1 MSGFDLS
8 LYLDRL
14 RISHVPVTVEG
25 LSRLQSAQ
33 IRRIPFEDID
43 PFLGIAPGVGS
54 AEVADKILHRGR
66 GGYCFEQN
74 RLFQDALQALG
85 FDVTRR
91 LARVRKGARQG
102 GARTHLLLICR
113 IDGID
118 YLTDAGF
125 GGPTPLEP
133 LLLHENAPQTAPN
146 GSYVLH
152 DDPGTGERVLFLRKP
167 DEEFALYGF
176 DDAHVSDSD
185 IEAGNFLCTHWPQ
198 APFPHHLMVKGYDGD
213 IPLGLLDR
221 QLNEAG
227 EKRLLASAEA
237 LHNVLCVRLGL
248 VLPDTT
254 IQALWDRIQVL
265 SAPSP

>member
-14 RISHVPVTVEG
+14 GIGPVPPTTEG
-25 LSRLQSAQ
+25 LARLQSAQ

-43 PFLGIAPGVGS
+43 PFLGITPGVNS

-74 RLFQDALQALG
+74 RLFQDALLALG

-91 LARVRKGARQG
+91 LARVRKGAARG

-113 IDGID
+113 IDGTD
-118 YLTDAGF
+118 YLADAGF

-133 LLLHENAPQTAPN
+133 LLLDENGPQTAPN
-146 GSYVLH
+146 GSYILR
-152 DDPGTGERVLFLRKP
+152 DDPATDERVLFLRKP

-176 DDAHVSDSD
+176 DDAHVCDSD
-185 IEAGNFLCTHWPQ
+185 IEAGNFLCSHWPQ

-213 IPLGLLDR
+213 MPLGLLDR
-221 QLNEAG
+221 QLTEAG
-227 EKRLLASAEA
+227 EKRLLINAEA

-248 VLPDTT
+248 VLPDDTV
-254 IQALWDRIQVL
+254 QALWDRVQVL
-265 SAPSP
+265 SAPPR

>member
-1 MSGFDLS
+1 VSGFDLD

-14 RISHVPVTVEG
+14 GIDPVPVTAQG
-25 LSRLQSAQ
+25 LARLQSAQ

-43 PFLGIAPGVGS
+43 PFLGIAPSVGS
-54 AEVADKILHRGR
+54 EQVTDKILHRGR

-91 LARVRKGARQG
+91 LARVRKGAAQG

-113 IDGID
+113 IEGTD
-118 YLTDAGF
+118 YLADAGF

-133 LLLHENAPQTAPN
+133 LPLRMDTPQEATN
-146 GSYVLH
+146 GHYILR
-152 DDPGTGERVLFLRKP
+152 DDPETGERVLLLRNP
-167 DEEFALYGF
+167 GEEFALYGF

-213 IPLGLLDR
+213 TPLGLMDR
-221 QLNEAG
+221 QVNEAG
-227 EKRLLASAEA
+227 EKRLLTSAEA
-237 LHNVLCVRLGL
+237 LHHALCVRLGL
-248 VLPDTT
+248 VLPDATV
-254 IQALWDRIQVL
+254 QAVWDRITTL
-265 SAPSP
+265 ENAP